1 MGSAARSSSSDASA
15 EHRDEEGLESSCGQ
29 EAQASG
35 AVGADGTAE
44 AAGKGGLKGVG
55 QVDLA
60 QCQGIQTP
68 EIAAVH
74 VTEAR
79 SLGGPLTALLNGILG
94 SSTQSIVACATMPQH
109 MRGDMPKAR
118 LFGAERD
125 EALVRS

>member
-1 MGSAARSSSSDASA
+1 MGSAARSSFSDASA

-55 QVDLA
+55 QIDLA
-60 QCQGIQTP
+60 QWQGIQTP
-68 EIAAVH
+68 EIAAVLH

-79 SLGGPLTALLNGILG
+79 TLGGPLTALLNGILG
-94 SSTQSIVACATMPQH
+94 SSTQCVVASATMPQH
-109 MRGDMPKAR
+109 MRSDMP
-118 LFGAERD
+118 
-125 EALVRS
+125 